1 MGAYGR
7 LTPMRTNCLSPTT
20 LHSCFADG
28 LRGSLALALAMA
40 LIVPASA
47 MTIREMRTLE
57 KTEKQGAT
65 YTDYYLVGVME
76 GAMEAHSQAV
86 RNGGKPTICLNG
98 RRLEPSMAKGL
109 YTTELKRNAEVYE
122 ADMPVQLVLTN
133 ALATVYPC

>member
-1 MGAYGR
+1 
-7 LTPMRTNCLSPTT
+7 MRNTYWSPATFR
-20 LHSCFADG
+20 SCFADG
-28 LRGSLALALAMA
+28 LRASVALALGVVLA
-40 LIVPASA
+40 VPASA
-47 MTIREMRTLE
+47 MTIREMRALE

-76 GAMEAHSQAV
+76 GAIEAHSQAV
-86 RNGGKPTICLNG
+86 RNGCKPTICLNG

-109 YTTELKRNAEVYE
+109 YTTELKRNADVYE

>member
-1 MGAYGR
+1 
-7 LTPMRTNCLSPTT
+7 MRTTCLSSTT
-20 LHSCFADG
+20 LRSCVACG
-28 LRGSLALALAMA
+28 LRACAALALGVA
-40 LIVPASA
+40 LAVSASA
-47 MTIREMRTLE
+47 MTIREMRALE

-76 GAMEAHSQAV
+76 GAMEAHRQAV
-86 RNGGKPTICLNG
+86 RNGGKSTICLNG

-109 YTTELKRNAEVYE
+109 YTTELKRNADMYE